1 MDFYTNLFAGTLAFL
16 IITLVVVGYYM
27 SLAKKKQTYPPSI
40 ADCPDYYAL
49 DPTDSSYCII
59 GSNIYAS
66 STAGDGI
73 NCSKEDF
80 NKTKYTV
87 EGTDFNSG
95 LCAKKLWANKCKVS
109 WDGISNN
116 DLLCYT

>member
-1 MDFYTNLFAGTLAFL
+1 MDFYTSLFAGTLAFL

-27 SLAKKKQTYPPSI
+27 SLAKEKQTYPPSI
-40 ADCPDYYAL
+40 AECPDYYSL
-49 DPTDSSYCII
+49 DAEGYCII

-66 STAGDGI
+66 NPSGI
-73 NCSKEDF
+73 NCRKEDF
-80 NKTKYTV
+80 SGNKYKV

-95 LCAKKLWANKCKVS
+95 LCAKKIWANKCKVS